1 MNATQRLIGRLCRL
15 VEKGVMTS
23 DEVSRDVLMTIV
35 LNNEV
40 DSGPA
45 IVSTLPPNVR
55 GSVYRFGHELTAR
68 DFAWTPTFIGGKLS
82 EQELQ
87 EFRRG
92 VAALCARLLSD
103 EPGQGS
109 T

>member
-1 MNATQRLIGRLCRL
+1 MNITQKAIGGICRM

-23 DEVSRDVLMTIV
+23 DEVSRDILMTIV

-45 IVSTLPPNVR
+45 IVSTLPPDVR
-55 GSVYRFGHELTAR
+55 DSVYRFAHELTAR
-68 DFAWTPTFIGGKLS
+68 DFAWTPTLIGGSLN

-87 EFRRG
+87 EFRRD
-92 VAALCARLLSD
+92 VAGLCARLLSD
-103 EPGQGS
+103 APGQGS

>member
-1 MNATQRLIGRLCRL
+1 MS
-15 VEKGVMTS
+15 S

-40 DSGPA
+40 DSGSA
-45 IVSTLPPNVR
+45 IVSTLPSDVR
-55 GSVYRFGHELTAR
+55 GSVYRFARDLTAR

-87 EFRRG
+87 EFRRD
-92 VAALCARLLSD
+92 VAGLCARLLSN
-103 EPGQGS
+103 ESGQCS